1 MELLAIFW
9 HSNQAVLRQVQ
20 AVAYRESSKYSQH
33 STPASPKST
42 ASPSRFYRQSCSF
55 FNDLVTGLLIGF
67 FGGGVGLRSLLDSLI
82 RINPIT
88 HFNGSSRQQE
98 EQIPQLFSCRRFDL
112 GFGRMCLG
120 WPGAVFQSEPC
131 CRKCGYA
138 RPSFDGRRNRVSFF
152 VFKQV
157 DLLVFTLFRGSQR
170 GLVV

>member
-9 HSNQAVLRQVQ
+9 HSNQAVLRQVL
-20 AVAYRESSKYSQH
+20 AVAYRASTKYCQH

-42 ASPSRFYRQSCSF
+42 VSPSRFYRQSCSI
-55 FNDLVTGLLIGF
+55 FNDLVVSLLIGF
-67 FGGGVGLRSLLDSLI
+67 FAGGAGLRSLLDLLI

-120 WPGAVFQSEPC
+120 WPEAVFQSGPC
-131 CRKCGYA
+131 CRRCEYT
-138 RPSFDGRRNRVSFF
+138 RPSFDVRRNRVSFF